1 MSERLW
7 GWALVLIGAVMARDG
22 WRLWH
27 DDRGDGMF
35 DVLGP
40 DRYIILMGGL
50 LALCGIIIAL
60 SKPAYALAGG
70 EDEAEE
76 KGNHRVPFV
85 FTAVLVVY
93 ALIIPVLGYTGATFL
108 FFLAAYYLAGR
119 RRLVPTLLTSAFSA
133 TCFYLLFPY
142 FADMP
147 LPRGIL
153 GF

>member
-22 WRLWH
+22 WRLWR
-27 DDRGDGMF
+27 DERGDGMF

-50 LALCGIIIAL
+50 LMLSGLIIAL
-60 SKPAYALAGG
+60 SKPAYAVAGG
-70 EDEAEE
+70 EEE
-76 KGNHRVPFV
+76 ERGSHRVPFV
-85 FTAVLVVY
+85 FVALLAVY
-93 ALIIPVLGYTGATFL
+93 ALITPLLGYTGATFL

-119 RRLVPTLLTSAFSA
+119 RKLVPTLLTSAFSA
-133 TCFYLLFPY
+133 ACFYVLFPY